1 MLGVLWLLRALQHAA
16 DWLLRSKDAMLLR
29 VERVGLLSP
38 VRPRVLPLP
47 CPCSRGDAAYLRALK
62 EMMHGDM

>member
-16 DWLLRSKDAMLLR
+16 DWLLRSKDALLLR

-38 VRPRVLPLP
+38 V
-47 CPCSRGDAAYLRALK
+47 
-62 EMMHGDM
+62 